1 MSPKAIRLTPHAM
14 RCVFLNKP
22 HTPRRYNTDNCELN
36 GAKPPREHRLA
47 SGEPRTAITALARTD
62 TSPHLC
68 VRLLRSSQSWAAPGT
83 DNARQR
89 RDACTSPF
97 GTVNKLTLLRIVLC
111 PAWYCYP
118 RNGPMIVTHR
128 RQNAS
133 YATDSRVMLMT
144 RPDTT
149 RGRCAIIAASATM
162 MKNGSDPDI
171 HREVN
176 VDRIDRLAWAGR
188 RCPRLQPSRPVRRG
202 T

>member
-1 MSPKAIRLTPHAM
+1 VKRRAFTQQQSCKSPSP
-14 RCVFLNKP
+14 VFRP
-22 HTPRRYNTDNCELN
+22 QCPRPVSHGLSI
-36 GAKPPREHRLA
+36 KM
-47 SGEPRTAITALARTD
+47 
-62 TSPHLC
+62 LC
-68 VRLLRSSQSWAAPGT
+68 DRVTQ
-83 DNARQR
+83 
-89 RDACTSPF
+89 ACTSPF